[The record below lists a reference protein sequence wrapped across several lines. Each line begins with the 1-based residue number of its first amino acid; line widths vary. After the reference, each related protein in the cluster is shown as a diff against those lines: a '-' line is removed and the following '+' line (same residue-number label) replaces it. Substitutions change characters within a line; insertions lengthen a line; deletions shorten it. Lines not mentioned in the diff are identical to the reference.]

1 MLAFIIDI
9 TYIFSQEVTDMTIEQ
24 LIQDLHA
31 LEIELQ
37 KFEKKYNLLSPF
49 FYQLYKAG
57 KLECDRDYLKW
68 AGLYQI
74 KLRRYRK
81 YKDMLPEALDL
92 LELENP
98 VKADFFEPAEFE
110 V

>member
-1 MLAFIIDI
+1 
-9 TYIFSQEVTDMTIEQ
+9 MTIEE

-49 FYQLYKAG
+49 FYKLYQTG
-57 KLECDRDYLKW
+57 KLECDKDYLKW

-74 KLRRYRK
+74 KLRRYQK
-81 YKDMLPEALDL
+81 YKDLLPEALSLLDL
-92 LELENP
+92 ESP
-98 VKADFFEPAEFE
+98 VKSDFFETSE
-110 V
+110 VEV